1 MLLTLPEAVG
11 PLFLSFIMDTG
22 LFLSSSFYL
31 LLILGMEGVGRAR
44 LRQDRVQM
52 HLTSQGRFEDQPPPQ
67 LLGKGNYL
75 PLMICIWLLMGHQDI
90 PRKTQKC
97 GGSRGCVVGPQRR
110 IRGR

>member
-52 HLTSQGRFEDQPPPQ
+52 HLTSQGRFEDQPPP
-67 LLGKGNYL
+67 
-75 PLMICIWLLMGHQDI
+75 P
-90 PRKTQKC
+90 
-97 GGSRGCVVGPQRR
+97 SF
-110 IRGR
+110 